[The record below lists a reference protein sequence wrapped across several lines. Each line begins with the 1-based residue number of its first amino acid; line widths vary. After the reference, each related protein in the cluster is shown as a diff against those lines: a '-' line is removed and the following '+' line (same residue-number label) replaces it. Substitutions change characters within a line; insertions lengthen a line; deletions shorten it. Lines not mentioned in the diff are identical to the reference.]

1 MESLSPDEIKTIV
14 KEIHECEAVIEKSK
28 ICSGMQMEREKA
40 KKAKRFLVKKLPA
53 GFDYASAYKEY
64 YKEAPDNYRYREE
77 TRTATLDVPLRKT
90 RTATIKRSIRIRGA
104 SSENIRSS

>member
-64 YKEAPDNYRYREE
+64 YKEAPDNYRYREDAYCHAE
-77 TRTATLDVPLRKT
+77 PEIGPDDAYDPEAEAK
-90 RTATIKRSIRIRGA
+90 
-104 SSENIRSS
+104 

>member
-1 MESLSPDEIKTIV
+1 MESLSPDGIKTIV

-64 YKEAPDNYRYREE
+64 
-77 TRTATLDVPLRKT
+77 
-90 RTATIKRSIRIRGA
+90 
-104 SSENIRSS
+104 